1 MKIALIALGVLVLV
15 IAVVTVVGY
24 TLPQKHT
31 ASREQTYAAD
41 PAKVFAAITTPTEYP
56 AWRTGVKRIDVLP
69 DQDGKRRFREVGSN
83 GTITFVFDEIAS
95 GSRVVSRIAD
105 DSLPFGGKWTYE
117 LEPSGAGT
125 KLTITEDGEVYN
137 PIFRFMSRFVFGH
150 HASLDAFHDD
160 LKRRVE
166 SSAGL

>member
-1 MKIALIALGVLVLV
+1 MKIALIVLGVLVLV
-15 IAVVTVVGY
+15 IVLVTAVGY
-24 TLPQKHT
+24 ALPQSHT
-31 ASREQTYAAD
+31 ASRDQTYAAD
-41 PAKVFAAITTPTEYP
+41 PAKVFAAITTPAEYP
-56 AWRTGVKRIDVLP
+56 AWRTGVKRIEMLP

-83 GTITFVFDEIAS
+83 GTITFVFDEITGA
-95 GSRVVSRIAD
+95 SRVVSRIAD

-150 HASLDAFHDD
+150 EASIDAFHAD
-160 LKRRVE
+160 LKRRFE
-166 SSAGL
+166 GGG